1 MVLYLKNP
9 IWSPRKLLDL
19 MNSYN
24 KIAEYKNQYF
34 KKTDS
39 TYTKNILS
47 EKEIRKTYHSKFLSD

>member
-9 IWSPRKLLDL
+9 LGSPRKLLDL
-19 MNSYN
+19 MNTYN
-24 KIAEYKNQYF
+24 KIAEYKNQYL

-39 TYTKNILS
+39 ICNKNILS